1 MAKHGILVTGLILV
15 LVLVGGCGVGATA
28 TSQGQTTKRSAIHH
42 PISVQNPSK
51 APAVSAAEL
60 HNIFGNN
67 IPVAPAP
74 FPRVTTLTHQES
86 LTVVP
91 IKAEYGV
98 QEVLQ
103 PLPQTVVLPVAASQF
118 HWTAYAL
125 NLGHNSSIYIPGL
138 VGMQSPK
145 TIVGADGSWDVN
157 LSADQVSIMV
167 SDTPGCVGCAIWAT
181 ASIFPSSQKSS
192 ASYGAAY
199 TGPMVSS
206 LKNLLNVEYVN
217 PHQVLEGFRL
227 SDALEEWRLIDLNN
241 SDRNRLGGLMFMIS
255 VVAPPADSQIATT
268 VLSDVYAQLGGRA
281 KGY

>member
-1 MAKHGILVTGLILV
+1 MVKHGVLVTGLALV
-15 LVLVGGCGVGATA
+15 LVVVGGCGVGATA
-28 TSQGQTTKRSAIHH
+28 TSQGQSTERSANRHH
-42 PISVQNPSK
+42 ISVQNPSK

-60 HNIFGNN
+60 RNIFGNN

-74 FPRVTTLTHQES
+74 LPRVTASTLQES

-103 PLPQTVVLPVAASQF
+103 PLPQTVVLPVASSQF
-118 HWTAYAL
+118 HWAAYAL
-125 NLGHNSSIYIPGL
+125 NIGHNSSIYIPGL

-217 PHQVLEGFRL
+217 PHRVLEGFRL
-227 SDALEEWRLIDLNN
+227 SDALEEWRLVDLNN
-241 SDRNRLGGLMFMIS
+241 MDRNRLGGLMFMIS
-255 VVAPPADSQIATT
+255 VVAPAGDSQIATT
-268 VLSDVYAQLGGRA
+268 VLSDVYAQLDGRA